1 MALEEGESMSV
12 GYGADGGDPFNF
24 CLEAGQQAST
34 GFITVFASS
43 NYADMKY
50 LVQRSPFRSESTDA
64 DARGPNSIEKPM
76 KQWES
81 RVGTITVAE
90 TQ

>member
-50 LVQRSPFRSESTDA
+50 LVQRSPFESTA
-64 DARGPNSIEKPM
+64 GAEARSPHSMEKPM

-81 RVGTITVAE
+81 RVGTITVAR